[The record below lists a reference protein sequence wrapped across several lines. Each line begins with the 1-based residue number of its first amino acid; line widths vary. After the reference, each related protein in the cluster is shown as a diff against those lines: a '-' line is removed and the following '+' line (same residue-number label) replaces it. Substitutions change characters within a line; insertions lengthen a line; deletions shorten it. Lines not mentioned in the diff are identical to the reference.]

1 MTDDLVLTPPDPV
14 EPIAPARAAG
24 LITLAQDVRSG
35 IDACAAA
42 FTERLAALDPRSP
55 DFGEALDELLTVGAA
70 DMRIAA
76 GIAGALLDRS
86 AKALAGARGEKVTA
100 QQEIALSLAEL
111 RKTVRELDPTKLPI
125 TGRKLLKLIPVANE
139 ARKLLARYQAANE
152 PVNALV
158 VHLRMRQDLLQRDN
172 VAIKGER
179 ERLWQNMT
187 KLSEAAAFAAA
198 VDEAVDR
205 QAGVLDLADPA
216 VATALRSDVLHPIRQ
231 RHQDILTQLAVCAQ
245 GYLALDL
252 LRRNND
258 ELIRGVERAV
268 STTVSALRIA
278 LVISGALAHQRDV
291 LDEIDALKS
300 TTDGLIRSNSE
311 LLAMQGEDIRRASS
325 DPAVGVQTIKASFDQ
340 IFQAID
346 AIDTFKAG
354 AVHNM
359 ALTVSAL
366 SDEMRRAEDYLR
378 RSASIDSSSTERTG

>member
-14 EPIAPARAAG
+14 EPIPPARAAG
-24 LITLAQDVRSG
+24 LITLGEEVAADVSARAG
-35 IDACAAA
+35 E
-42 FTERLAALDPRSP
+42 FTERLTALDPRSP
-55 DFGEALDELLTVGAA
+55 DFGKVLDELLTVGAA
-70 DMRIAA
+70 DMRVAA

-86 AKALAGARGEKVTA
+86 AKALAGARGEKAST

-111 RKTVRELDPTKLPI
+111 RRTVRELDPAKLPV
-125 TGRKLLKLIPVANE
+125 TGRKILRLIPVANE
-139 ARKLLARYQAANE
+139 AKKLWSRYQAANE

-158 VHLRMRQDLLQRDN
+158 VHLRMRQDLLHRDN
-172 VAIKGER
+172 SAIKGER
-179 ERLWQNMT
+179 ERLWHNMA

-198 VDEAVDR
+198 VDEAVER
-205 QAGVLDLADPA
+205 QAGVFDIADPGL
-216 VATALRSDVLHPIRQ
+216 ATALRSDILHPIRQ

-291 LDEIDALKS
+291 VEEIDALQS
-300 TTDGLIRSNSE
+300 TTEGLIKSNASLLMLQSE
-311 LLAMQGEDIRRASS
+311 EIRRASS
-325 DPAVGVQTIKASFDQ
+325 DPAVGVQTIQASFGQ

-346 AIDTFKAG
+346 AIDEFKAG

-359 ALTVSAL
+359 ALTVNAL
-366 SDEMRRAEDYLR
+366 STELHRAEDYLR
-378 RSASIDSSSTERTG
+378 RSHSTERAG